1 MKVDINSNGKYV
13 VKDGFSNIVM
23 VLYNLYPWFNIRN
36 TWIKNNKNLLLDT
49 WYKIC
54 NLWHQ

>member
-49 WYKIC
+49 
-54 NLWHQ
+54 